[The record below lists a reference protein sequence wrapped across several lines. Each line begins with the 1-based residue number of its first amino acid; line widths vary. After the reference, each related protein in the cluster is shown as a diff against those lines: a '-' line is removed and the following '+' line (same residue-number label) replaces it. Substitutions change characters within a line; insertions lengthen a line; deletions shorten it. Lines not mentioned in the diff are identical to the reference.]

1 MKIAVLLEDY
11 TQLGGVEKVTSNLVD
26 AFLEVE
32 LPLWGII
39 SKNAKNSSSKISFS
53 NSINIEVLNNNSIE
67 DIIKK
72 NSITHIIVQIQSL
85 NEAVYD
91 IKLFKKVGVKV
102 IAILHNSPYLY
113 VKWLMPKNRWKDYI
127 QFLKVELMSRIKN
140 RIYFK
145 IILKRS
151 ISFLM
156 VSEKAKDEM
165 VEILGKDYENLDY
178 IYNFVPVV
186 NNSLNLEKKNI
197 IIYGGRLSK
206 DKRVFETVKILSPLL
221 KKYSNWQYHI
231 YGEGEEEEMIRE
243 YLLVNKINNIKLMGV
258 VKNMDEYLSQSKI
271 CLLYSLFEGLPTI
284 FIEAAKNQNVL
295 VSSNSKGGVSDIIR
309 NNGYIID
316 NNAELY
322 SKIEYLIENEDVLE
336 KMKLENNNILEK
348 FNYKNILSKW
358 YNILK
363 AD

>member
-1 MKIAVLLEDY
+1 MKIAILLHDY
-11 TQLGGVEKVTSNLVD
+11 SQLGGVEKVSANLAK
-26 AFLEVE
+26 AFIDEKM
-32 LPLWGII
+32 PFWGIL
-39 SKNAKNSSSKISFS
+39 SLEAANDVPKI
-53 NSINIEVLNNNSIE
+53 NYPKEINICVLNGKKIE
-67 DIIKK
+67 DIIKQ
-72 NSITHIIVQIQSL
+72 NSITHVIIQIQLLS
-85 NEAVYD
+85 EAV
-91 IKLFKKVGVKV
+91 KLSRILSGLGVKV
-102 IAILHNSPYLY
+102 ISVLHNSPYLY
-113 VKWLMPKNRWKDYI
+113 VKWLYPKTNFRSYLSY
-127 QFLKVELMSRIKN
+127 LKTDIFSKIKN
-140 RIYFK
+140 KIYFK
-145 IILKRS
+145 SLIKYSSSL
-151 ISFLM
+151 LM
-156 VSEKAKDEM
+156 VSKRAKEEM

-178 IYNFVPVV
+178 IYNFVPVL

-197 IIYGGRLSK
+197 IIYGGRLAK

-243 YLLVNKINNIKLMGV
+243 YLLINKINNIKLMGV

-295 VSSNSKGGVSDIIR
+295 VSSNSKGGVSDIIK

-348 FNYKNILSKW
+348 FNNRNILSKW